1 MLRRIFLSLLV
12 VLLAAGTLQA
22 ADASFL
28 GKWKLNSDKSTLHDE
43 MKVTSAGPNRSA
55 FDFSG
60 GTPEFIVV
68 DGTDQPGLDGST
80 LAVTSEGPNNW
91 RVVRKKDGRLEIS
104 AIWTLSPD
112 GNTLH
117 DNFTGYQPN
126 GSTFH
131 LHYLYARTAGSSG
144 FSGTWDSTSE
154 KLDSAV
160 EIEVA
165 PYQGDGLSF
174 TNRARQ
180 STKIMKFDGK
190 DYPVQDANAP
200 KGAMSSARRI
210 NATTLEFTE
219 KTSGK
224 VKDTQHIQLSPDG
237 NTLTM
242 TIQPANGRKPNI
254 FVFDRE

>member
-1 MLRRIFLSLLV
+1 MTKRALQWLLIV
-12 VLLAAGTLQA
+12 WLATTTSHA
-22 ADASFL
+22 ADTSFL
-28 GKWKLNSDKSTLHDE
+28 GKWKLNPDKSTLHDE
-43 MKVTSAGPNRSA
+43 MKVTSAGPNRYA
-55 FDFSG
+55 FDFGG
-60 GTPEFIVV
+60 GTPEFIVA

-91 RVVRKKDGRLEIS
+91 KVVRKKDGRLQIS

-131 LHYLYARTAGSSG
+131 LDYLYARTAGSSG
-144 FSGTWDSTSE
+144 FSGTWDSTTE
-154 KLDSAV
+154 KVDSAV
-160 EIEVA
+160 EIEVT
-165 PYQGDGLSF
+165 PYAGDGLSF
-174 TNRARQ
+174 ANRARQ
-180 STKIMKFDGK
+180 STKIMRFDGK
-190 DYPVQDANAP
+190 DYPVEDANAP
-200 KGAMSSARRI
+200 KGAMSSSRRL

-219 KTSGK
+219 KTNGK
-224 VKDTQHIQLSPDG
+224 VHDTQHIQLSPDG